1 MALYII
7 VLMKSTELRQKYLKF
22 FEDKGH
28 KIIPSAS
35 LVPKEDVELAG
46 TQRVLF
52 TTAGMHPLVPYLL
65 GTPHPE
71 GKRLVNVQKC
81 LRTDD
86 IDQVGDT
93 VHNTF
98 FEMLGNWSLGD
109 YGKEEAISWSY
120 DFLVNTLKLD
130 AKRLY
135 VSVFAGD
142 SDAPFD
148 QESFDIWRKLGTP
161 ESHIFKYGKKDNWWG
176 PVGPAGPCGP
186 DTEMFYDAEGGSLNG
201 QEPATNSERFVEIWN
216 DVFMEYDKQADGT
229 FKPLKQK
236 NVDTGMGLERML
248 AVLQKAPSIYDT
260 DVFAPLMKQIED
272 LSTNFNDKSARII
285 ADHLRASVFLI
296 SDGVTPS
303 NVERGYILR
312 RLIRRLIRHC
322 GDIRFTDLDNLP
334 KLIKTIIKT
343 YGDFYPS
350 LIEFQDSI
358 INEIKKEDQK
368 FSKALATGMRE
379 FHKIPGDISGKD
391 AFNLYQNYGFP
402 IEFTVELALE
412 DNKQVDVPG
421 FEKEFKA
428 HQELSRK
435 AGGKTKGGLATQS
448 DRAAKLHT
456 ATHLLHQAL
465 RDVLGHHVHQTGS
478 HITDERLRFDFTH
491 DAKMLEEQ
499 IKKVEDIVNEK
510 IRQNLPVHKETMPKA
525 AADEIGAIGLF
536 DDKYGDLVNIYF
548 MGSDN
553 PKDAYSK
560 EFCGGP
566 HADSTGSLGEFKII
580 KEESAGSGVRRIY
593 ATINP

>member
-1 MALYII
+1 MT
-7 VLMKSTELRQKYLKF
+7 SQELRQKYLKF

-35 LVPKEDVELAG
+35 LVPKEDIELAG

-86 IDQVGDT
+86 IDQVGDS

-109 YGKEEAISWSY
+109 YWKEEAIAWSY
-120 DFLVNTLKLD
+120 DFLINTLKLD

-142 SDAPFD
+142 ADAPFD
-148 QESFDIWRKLGTP
+148 QESFDIWRKLGMP
-161 ESHIFKYGKKDNWWG
+161 ADHIFKYGKKDNWWG

-186 DTEMFYDAEGGSLNG
+186 DTEMFYDLDPKASGKVDPSS
-201 QEPATNSERFVEIWN
+201 NSNRFVEIWN

-229 FKPLKQK
+229 FKPLAQR

-248 AVLQKAPSIYDT
+248 AVLQGAPSSYAT
-260 DVFAPLMKQIED
+260 DVFLPLMKQIEER
-272 LSTNFNDKSARII
+272 SNNFQDKSARIV

-296 SDGVTPS
+296 TDGVIPS

-312 RLIRRLIRHC
+312 RLIRRLIRHSSLLKIEQ
-322 GDIRFTDLDNLP
+322 DFLEDLT
-334 KLIKTIIKT
+334 KVVVKT
-343 YGDFYPS
+343 YGDFYPK
-350 LIEFQDSI
+350 LVEFQDSI
-358 INEIKKEDQK
+358 VTELKKEEAK
-368 FSKALATGMRE
+368 FKKALAQGIHE
-379 FHKIPGDISGKD
+379 FEKIGGDISGRD

-402 IEFTVELALE
+402 IELTVELALE
-412 DNKQVDVPG
+412 ADKQVDVPG

-435 AGGKTKGGLATQS
+435 AGEKTKGGLAVES

-465 RDVLGHHVHQTGS
+465 RDVLGDHAHQTGS

-491 DAKMLEEQ
+491 DAKMTDDQ
-499 IKKVEDIVNEK
+499 IKKVEDIVNQK
-510 IRQNLPVHKETMPKA
+510 IKDNLPVHKETMPKA
-525 AADEIGAIGLF
+525 AADELGAIGLF

-548 MGSDN
+548 MGADS

-580 KEESAGSGVRRIY
+580 KEESAGSGIRRIY